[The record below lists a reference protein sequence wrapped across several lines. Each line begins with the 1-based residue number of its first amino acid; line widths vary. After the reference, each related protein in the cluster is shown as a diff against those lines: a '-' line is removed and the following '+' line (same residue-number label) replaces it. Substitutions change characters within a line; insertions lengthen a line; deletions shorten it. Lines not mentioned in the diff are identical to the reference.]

1 MAVIERASPS
11 TVEEVSALVRR
22 AAERGWRVA
31 PIGGGTSRATP
42 LLRTG
47 WTADLEIDLS
57 GLAGIVEHRHADLV
71 ARVWAG
77 TRIVDLERALA
88 ERAQRWPVAPVG
100 DSTLGGTLSSDRRS
114 PRALRFGR
122 ARDWVIGTTIVRFDG
137 AVVHSGGSVV
147 KNVSGYDLSK
157 LYLGA
162 WGSLGILVEAS
173 VKLDPTPE
181 AARAIEIHGMTSE
194 AAIAIARQVRVLCS
208 TLSAS
213 LLRQAKG
220 EQVSIVLLFEGARN
234 LIETDAARAET
245 IANKESARTH
255 VEKTMATR
263 ESSSAAQALTT
274 WSSAGDS
281 SWVVRVEHAPNAEG
295 ELCRNV
301 GRMEHAP
308 DVIRC
313 ELGCGVAR
321 LEWFSA
327 AEAPRLLGEAR
338 ELARSIHGWAAVES
352 APDNIAVD
360 AAPPLVDP
368 VLRRVSAEIK
378 RALDPAGMFPPLPIA
393 AESIDAA

>member
-1 MAVIERASPS
+1 MAVIERVCPS
-11 TVEEVSALVRR
+11 TVDEVSALVRR

-31 PIGGGTSRATP
+31 PIGGGTSRATH

-47 WTADLEIDLS
+47 WTPDLEIDLS

-71 ARVWAG
+71 ARVQAG
-77 TRIVDLERALA
+77 TRMVDLERALA

-173 VKLDPTPE
+173 LKLDPMPE
-181 AARAIEIHGMTSE
+181 AARAIEIHGLTSE

-213 LLRQAKG
+213 LLRQA
-220 EQVSIVLLFEGARN
+220 EEEDVIMALVFEGARN
-234 LIETDAARAET
+234 LIDTDAARAAT
-245 IANKESARTH
+245 IANEESVRSR
-255 VEKTMATR
+255 VEETLAIG

-281 SWVVRVEHAPNAEG
+281 SLVVRVEHAPDAEG
-295 ELCRNV
+295 ELCRNA
-301 GRMEHAP
+301 GRMEHVP

-321 LEWFSA
+321 LEWFRV
-327 AEAPRLLGEAR
+327 AEAPRFLGEAR
-338 ELARSIHGWAAVES
+338 ELARSVDGWVAVES
-352 APDNIAVD
+352 GPGTIALD
-360 AAPPLVDP
+360 AAPPVAHP